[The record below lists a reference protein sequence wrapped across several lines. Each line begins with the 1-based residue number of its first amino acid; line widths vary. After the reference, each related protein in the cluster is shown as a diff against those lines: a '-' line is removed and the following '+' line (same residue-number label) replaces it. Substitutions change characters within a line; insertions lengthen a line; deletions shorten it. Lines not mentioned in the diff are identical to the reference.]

1 MRVIVAGTDM
11 DFRMPEREPTQIE
24 LLLKGW
30 AKGLEAIP

>member
-11 DFRMPEREPTQIE
+11 DFCMPEGEPAQIE

-30 AKGLEAIP
+30 AKGLEAIS